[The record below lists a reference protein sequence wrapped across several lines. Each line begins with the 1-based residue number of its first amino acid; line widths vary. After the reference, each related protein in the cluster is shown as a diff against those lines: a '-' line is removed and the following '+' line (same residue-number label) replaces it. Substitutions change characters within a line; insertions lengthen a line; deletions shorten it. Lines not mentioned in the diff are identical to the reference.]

1 MNQNHAVAVRDHAVR
16 LDAGFG
22 RSVTIDDRAADA
34 SPAREPQPPARIPPR
49 RAPANRVCSI
59 ALVRDLE
66 FDDHDLQSIC
76 ALIYQRAGIVLAAH
90 KRDMVYSRVGRRVR
104 QLQMTRFS
112 DYLASL
118 EHDPDSPEWHEFVNA
133 LTTNLTAFFRED
145 HHFPLLAQHVAGRRG
160 PVRVWCAAAST
171 GQEAYSI
178 AMQLVE
184 TLGET
189 ADIQVF
195 ASDIDTQALEVARR
209 GVYPLAQ
216 VEKLDEKRRKR
227 FFQKGGG
234 HRAGYAR
241 VRPELAAR
249 VTFQPVNLVAN
260 QWPKHAVCDHVVYDA
275 VFCRNVMIYFDA
287 ATQAKILKRFV
298 PHMKADGLLFAGH
311 SENFT
316 YISDQFRLR
325 GQTVYTLA

>member
-1 MNQNHAVAVRDHAVR
+1 VNLQHVDVRQE
-16 LDAGFG
+16 
-22 RSVTIDDRAADA
+22 AADA
-34 SPAREPQPPARIPPR
+34 IRDPLRPVTVADRADAIAARDAQRSARFLPR

-66 FDDHDLQSIC
+66 FDDHDLERIC

-104 QLQMTRFS
+104 HLHLTRFS
-112 DYLASL
+112 DYLAQL
-118 EHDPDSPEWHEFVNA
+118 EGDPRSAEWEAFTNA
-133 LTTNLTAFFRED
+133 LTTNLTSFFREE
-145 HHFPLLAQHVAGRRG
+145 HHFPLLARHVAGRAG

-171 GQEAYSI
+171 GQEPYSI

-184 TLGET
+184 TLGER
-189 ADIQVF
+189 ADVRVF
-195 ASDIDTQALEVARR
+195 ATDIDTQALDVAAR
-209 GVYPLAQ
+209 GVYPMTQ

-234 HRAGYAR
+234 QRAGYAR

-249 VTFQPVNLVAN
+249 VTFQPLNLVAGN
-260 QWPKHAVCDHVVYDA
+260 WPKHDLFDA
-275 VFCRNVMIYFDA
+275 VFCRNVMIYFDTE
-287 ATQAKILKRFV
+287 TQAKILKRFV
-298 PHMKADGLLFAGH
+298 PHMKPDALLFAGH

-325 GQTVYTLA
+325 GQTVYILR